1 MPAPAGLKFRRKAAK
16 IELAGAP
23 EVQKILS
30 ELGEA
35 HGKSSEN
42 RLARRALAAG
52 GKPLKKAIK
61 KEAPKVSRFRR
72 TGKRKRKAARM
83 RTVEQAV
90 GFRNKRDRVRNVHE
104 AKAGLNV
111 AMGKDKAFAQGH
123 IFTMGSAR
131 RRTKNGGNR
140 GKMPADDFVK
150 RGTKLAGPSV
160 LQAMKFSVVKSL
172 PGEIERVRRKHQKK
186 LEAASAAQQAG
197 N

>member
-1 MPAPAGLKFRRKAAK
+1 MPAPAGLKYRRKAAK
-16 IELAGAP
+16 IELVGAP
-23 EVQKILS
+23 EVQKILN

-52 GKPLKKAIK
+52 GKPLKKGIK
-61 KEAPKVSRFRR
+61 KEAPKVSRYRR
-72 TGKRKRKAARM
+72 TGKRKKKPARM
-83 RTVEQAV
+83 KTVEQSV
-90 GFRNKRDRVRNVHE
+90 GFRNKRDKVRNVHE

-123 IFTMGSAR
+123 IFTMGSGR

-140 GKMPADDFVK
+140 GKMPANDFVK
-150 RGTKLAGPSV
+150 RGTKLAGPAV
-160 LQAMKFSVVKSL
+160 LQAMTWSVVKSL
-172 PGEIERVRRKHQKK
+172 PGEIERVRRKHQRK
-186 LEAASAAQQAG
+186 LEAAAAAQQAG